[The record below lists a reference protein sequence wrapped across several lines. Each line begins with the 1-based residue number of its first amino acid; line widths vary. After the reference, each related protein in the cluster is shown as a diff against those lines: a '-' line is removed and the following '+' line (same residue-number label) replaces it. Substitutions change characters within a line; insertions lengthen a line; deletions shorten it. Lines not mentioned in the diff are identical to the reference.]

1 MKWPNSL
8 LLRFPPPKQNFPA
21 KNTQQNFSSLPSTAN
36 KDRSTVNYC
45 KSSTFG
51 CPYVL
56 CNDHCDRWIIPQSP
70 IPYNAIW
77 IILHA
82 VSKVNVIKKKKKKK
96 KKKKRKGKEQNVM

>member
-96 KKKKRKGKEQNVM
+96 KRTCKEQNVM